1 VHRRQRRGY
10 SEAMKRKSYRIC
22 MLVGAAAL
30 LGVACFYFGSYVVKL
45 KVALDNNNLEPF
57 LVSAIKAL
65 WLCFASQALLIG
77 LLYLLVA
84 YKPHSVTREVIVML
98 GLIQLV
104 EAILLFALAGSKVL
118 SLLLVVAALFVLI
131 GAALWPSK
139 PEPEDAEPASSDSTP
154 IALPPANP

>member
-1 VHRRQRRGY
+1 
-10 SEAMKRKSYRIC
+10 MKNRSFRIC

-30 LGVACFYFGSYVVKL
+30 LSVAAFYFGSYAIKL

-57 LVSAIKAL
+57 LVHAIKAL

-84 YKPHSVTREVIVML
+84 YRPRLMTREVIVML

-104 EAILLFALAGSKVL
+104 EAVLLFALAGSKVL
-118 SLLLVVAALFVLI
+118 SLLLVVAAVCVLI
-131 GAALWPSK
+131 GAALWPRRSG
-139 PEPEDAEPASSDSTP
+139 PDDTTGSVSPVSTP
-154 IALPPANP
+154 IAVPRGNP